1 MTRMPYVHRRR
12 TNAFLGPSGLVMA
25 VASFT
30 KVALQYSVEK
40 RQLEARWSCVVHR
53 ENADEA

>member
-1 MTRMPYVHRRR
+1 MPYVHRRR